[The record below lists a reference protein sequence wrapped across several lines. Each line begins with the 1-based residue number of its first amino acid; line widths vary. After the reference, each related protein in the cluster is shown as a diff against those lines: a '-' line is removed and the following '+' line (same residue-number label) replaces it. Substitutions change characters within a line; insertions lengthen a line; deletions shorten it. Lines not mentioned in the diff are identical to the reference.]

1 VRLRW
6 PVVRRGQRRTAHLSH
21 QSHVLHSLAARPRHA
36 PSATWHGRLSG
47 LVLNHKTTGVTDWC
61 LRERLANV
69 ATSAPFFLLAHRVL
83 TRGDSIQTRQY
94 GLSLLGVGAAA
105 VAYHASSGPSRPHF
119 RQLDYTA
126 IAASSVL
133 LLRALRTGNV
143 GVGASAAPAGL
154 RNGISKSG
162 NVLATLLQVA
172 SIASVP
178 LHPLASA
185 GAHGAACEAVF
196 FGRARGGGVSL
207 RRDYARHVALSVVAS
222 ALFVGEEIV
231 PEVPFIHAIWHVG
244 AAVALAGFEAA
255 LPMRR

>member
-1 VRLRW
+1 MRLRLA
-6 PVVRRGQRRTAHLSH
+6 VVRREKRRKRTLFASADT
-21 QSHVLHSLAARPRHA
+21 SLAVRPRHA

-47 LVLNHKTTGVTDWC
+47 LVMNHKTTGVTDWC

-83 TRGDSIQTRQY
+83 TRGDSVQTRQY

-105 VAYHASSGPSRPHF
+105 VAYHASSGPTRPHF

-133 LLRALRTGNV
+133 LLRALRTGNA
-143 GVGASAAPAGL
+143 GAGMGASAPAGVA
-154 RNGISKSG
+154 KSG
-162 NVLATLLQVA
+162 NNVLATLLQVA
-172 SIASVP
+172 SITSVP

-196 FGRARGGGVSL
+196 FGRARAGGVSL

-255 LPMRR
+255 LPMKR

>member
-1 VRLRW
+1 M
-6 PVVRRGQRRTAHLSH
+6 
-21 QSHVLHSLAARPRHA
+21 RPRHA

-69 ATSAPFFLLAHRVL
+69 ATSAPFFLLAHRVI

-94 GLSLLGVGAAA
+94 GMSLLGVGAAA

-126 IAASSVL
+126 IAASSVF

-143 GVGASAAPAGL
+143 GAGAGASAPAGL
-154 RNGISKSG
+154 RTGLSKTSSLVG
-162 NVLATLLQVA
+162 TLLQVA
-172 SIASVP
+172 SISSVP

-196 FGRARGGGVSL
+196 FGRARGSGDLGL
-207 RRDYARHVALSVVAS
+207 RRAYSRHVALSLAAG

-231 PEVPFIHAIWHVG
+231 PQVPLIHAIWHVG

>member
-1 VRLRW
+1 M
-6 PVVRRGQRRTAHLSH
+6 
-21 QSHVLHSLAARPRHA
+21 
-36 PSATWHGRLSG
+36 
-47 LVLNHKTTGVTDWC
+47 NHKTTGVTDWC

-69 ATSAPFFLLAHRVL
+69 ATSAPFFVLAHRVL
-83 TRGDSIQTRQY
+83 TRGDSVQTRQY

-143 GVGASAAPAGL
+143 GVSTSAPAGL
-154 RNGISKSG
+154 RNGIAKSG
-162 NVLATLLQVA
+162 NNVLATLLQVA
-172 SIASVP
+172 CITSVP

-196 FGRARGGGVSL
+196 FGRARAGGVSL

-255 LPMRR
+255 LPMKR